1 MVTRIVL
8 AGLVVVALMV
18 GVKDG
23 RILRVAG
30 LTGSCTVVQTIA
42 DGTQLE
48 ACKAGKLEGM
58 PDLSRQRLH
67 GRRDRRSAGCTGG
80 ARHRSIP

>member
-8 AGLVVVALMV
+8 AGLVVLALMV

-30 LTGSCTVVQTIA
+30 LTGSCTVVQTTV

-58 PDLSRQRLH
+58 PDLSRN
-67 GRRDRRSAGCTGG
+67 GCTDVGTATG
-80 ARHRSIP
+80 REYWKCPAPLNP